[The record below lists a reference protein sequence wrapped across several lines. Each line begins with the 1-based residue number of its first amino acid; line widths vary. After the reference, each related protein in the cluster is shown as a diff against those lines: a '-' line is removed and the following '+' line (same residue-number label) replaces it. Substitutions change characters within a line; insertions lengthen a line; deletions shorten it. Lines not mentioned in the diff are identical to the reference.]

1 MHTNRSAK
9 LYAAPSR
16 CGRLSTHTLALAAL
30 FAFACATALAQEPA
44 AAPDAAATPT
54 DAAASQPQQQQ
65 RDEGPPPMRYMPEDV
80 RQRVNAERD
89 LRDRAK
95 LGMLIAEERL
105 ARASQFADADRFE
118 DATAEIGVYEAVV
131 EDTVHFLQT
140 SGKVNNKLRDVFKR
154 VEITLRSHVTRLESI
169 RRGLPERHA
178 VYVRDA
184 IEFVRDH
191 RDLAL
196 GAFYDDTVIR
206 EPRKPATTAAA
217 GAPAAGN
224 TAAQAEPEKK
234 PEQ

>member
-16 CGRLSTHTLALAAL
+16 CGRLSTNTLALVAL
-30 FAFACATALAQEPA
+30 FAFACGTALAQEPA
-44 AAPDAAATPT
+44 AAPDAA
-54 DAAASQPQQQQ
+54 SQPQPQ
-65 RDEGPPPMRYMPEDV
+65 RDEGPPPMRYLPEDV
-80 RQRVNAERD
+80 RRRVESERD
-89 LRDRAK
+89 LKDRAR
-95 LGMLIAEERL
+95 LGMEIAEERL
-105 ARASQFADADRFE
+105 ARAALLAEADRFE
-118 DATAEIGVYEAVV
+118 DATGEIGVYEAVV
-131 EDTVHFLQT
+131 EDTVRFLQT
-140 SGKVNNKLRDVFKR
+140 SGKVNNKLRDTFKR

-178 VYVRDA
+178 VYVKDA

-206 EPRKPATTAAA
+206 EPRRPAATAAA
-217 GAPAAGN
+217 GAPAGSSA
-224 TAAQAEPEKK
+224 AAQAAPEKK

>member
-1 MHTNRSAK
+1 MMHTNRSAK

-30 FAFACATALAQEPA
+30 FAFACGTALAQESA
-44 AAPDAAATPT
+44 GAAPDAASSAP
-54 DAAASQPQQQQ
+54 QQ

-80 RQRVNAERD
+80 RLRVSAERD
-89 LRDRAK
+89 LKDRAK

-105 ARASQFADADRFE
+105 ARAAQLMEADRFE
-118 DATAEIGVYEAVV
+118 DATGEIGVYEAVV
-131 EDTVHFLQT
+131 EDTVRFLKT
-140 SGKVNNKLRDVFKR
+140 SGKVNNKLRDIFKR

-178 VYVRDA
+178 VYVKDA

-206 EPRKPATTAAA
+206 EPRRPATTAAA
-217 GAPAAGN
+217 AGAPAGGN
-224 TAAQAEPEKK
+224 TAAQADSEKK

>member
-9 LYAAPSR
+9 LYTAPSP
-16 CGRLSTHTLALAAL
+16 CGRLSTRTFALAAL
-30 FAFACATALAQEPA
+30 FAFACTAALAQEPTA
-44 AAPDAAATPT
+44 PHDGAVSPPDASAA
-54 DAAASQPQQQQ
+54 QPQQQ
-65 RDEGPPPMRYMPEDV
+65 REDGPPPMRYMPEDV
-80 RQRVNAERD
+80 RQRVESERD
-89 LRDRAK
+89 LKDRAK
-95 LGMLIAEERL
+95 LGMAIAEERL

-131 EDTVHFLQT
+131 EDTVHFLQS

-178 VYVRDA
+178 VYVKDA

-206 EPRKPATTAAA
+206 EPRKPAVTTAA
-217 GAPAAGN
+217 GAPAASSA
-224 TAAQAEPEKK
+224 AAQADPEKK
-234 PEQ
+234 PRQ

>member
-30 FAFACATALAQEPA
+30 FAFACTAALAQEPA
-44 AAPDAAATPT
+44 ASPD
-54 DAAASQPQQQQ
+54 AASQPQQQ

-80 RQRVNAERD
+80 RHRVESERD
-89 LRDRAK
+89 LKDRAK
-95 LGMLIAEERL
+95 LGMVIAEERL
-105 ARASQFADADRFE
+105 ERAAQLAEADRFE
-118 DATAEIGVYEAVV
+118 DATGEIGVYEAVV
-131 EDTVHFLQT
+131 EDTVRFLQS
-140 SGKVNNKLRDVFKR
+140 SGKTNNKLRDVFKR

-178 VYVRDA
+178 VYVKDA

-206 EPRKPATTAAA
+206 EPRKPAATMAA
-217 GAPAAGN
+217 GAHAGSS
-224 TAAQAEPEKK
+224 TAAQADPEKK